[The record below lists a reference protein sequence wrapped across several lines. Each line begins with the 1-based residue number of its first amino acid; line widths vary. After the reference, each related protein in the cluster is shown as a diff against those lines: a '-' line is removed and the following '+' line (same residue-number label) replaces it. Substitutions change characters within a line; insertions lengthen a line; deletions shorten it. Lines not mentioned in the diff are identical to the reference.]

1 MAQDQGKAKRLKI
14 TNSGTEDLAQ
24 CISKYNLELKSD
36 LIAIYRDPDD
46 TTLIKKAIRS
56 LLDFNQ
62 SCRRLRGKEKTSL
75 KSDDEEIIEEVSS
88 VKDSDSTKTATED
101 ERRTVLEQFIK
112 FLYECI
118 QKRKG
123 YTSG

>member
-1 MAQDQGKAKRLKI
+1 MKSLKLFKENCVSKIVAQDQGKAKRLKI

-62 SCRRLRGKEKTSL
+62 SCRRLRIKNAAVRGSTTLSRGTMVLASRFVLSL
-75 KSDDEEIIEEVSS
+75 
-88 VKDSDSTKTATED
+88 
-101 ERRTVLEQFIK
+101 
-112 FLYECI
+112 
-118 QKRKG
+118 
-123 YTSG
+123 